1 VYVYIGF
8 LFVPANE
15 FFKHGAWRPIPALYK
30 CPRNHTDTSRKIIMR
45 RTTLGFI
52 LLFSSCA
59 CLGGNDVWETLFKE
73 KLKEANA
80 GNSNA
85 QYDIGAM
92 FQNGRGV
99 ATSRGSAI
107 EWYRKAAA
115 QNNQK
120 AISRLNLIQS
130 NELRFNKTLALAGG
144 GDMESQYDLGNMY
157 MEGVGV
163 DTDKAKAIG
172 WYGKAAAQGYE
183 KAQYKLGLIYY
194 EESAPENDLS
204 LAFSFFKEAAEK
216 GYPAAQ
222 FYLGKM
228 YASGQ
233 GVKRNYATALQW
245 YSKAVDGGFNDARRE
260 MTDVAELL
268 KDKPVAKEPRTVKTA
283 RPAQPATPAQVERD
297 PGYTYEDL
305 VLASWNRD
313 KDPVAYL
320 PSAINN
326 CSIENNKVVCFSNE
340 QASNTAA
347 GTIKYKTKSIVS
359 ELSQEG
365 FFEVVYRNLVI
376 DADQAAASKTGAS
389 EEVIGSTSAGP
400 AKINY
405 EVQTGWGKEHTLQ
418 CEFKNSRTLSCLK
431 DNTHAFLLESTQTLA
446 AGD

>member
-1 VYVYIGF
+1 
-8 LFVPANE
+8 
-15 FFKHGAWRPIPALYK
+15 
-30 CPRNHTDTSRKIIMR
+30 MR
-45 RTTLGFI
+45 RTTLGFL

-59 CLGGNDVWETLFKE
+59 CLGGNDVWETLFNE
-73 KLKEANA
+73 KLREAHA

-92 FQNGRGV
+92 YQNGRGV
-99 ATSRGSAI
+99 AASRDSAI

-130 NELRFNKTLALAGG
+130 NELRFKKTLVLAGG

-163 DTDKAKAIG
+163 DTDRAKAID

-183 KAQYKLGLIYY
+183 KAQYKLGLIYF
-194 EESAPENDLS
+194 EESTPEKDTS
-204 LAFSFFKEAAEK
+204 LAFSFFNEAAEK

-233 GVKRNYATALQW
+233 GVKRDYATALQW

-260 MTDVAELL
+260 MTDIAELL

-283 RPAQPATPAQVERD
+283 RPVKPATPTQVETD

-305 VLASWNRD
+305 VLASWKRD

-326 CSIENNKVVCFSNE
+326 CSIEDNRVVCFSNE
-340 QASNTAA
+340 QSRNTAA
-347 GTIKYKTKSIVS
+347 GIIKYKTKAIVS

-365 FFEVVYRNLVI
+365 TLEVVYRNLVI
-376 DADQAAASKTGAS
+376 DADQAASRKTAGSA
-389 EEVIGSTSAGP
+389 EVIGSTSA
-400 AKINY
+400 AAVKMNY
-405 EVQTGWGKEHTLQ
+405 EVKTGWGKEHKLQ
-418 CEFKNSRTLSCLK
+418 CKFKDSHTLSCLK
-431 DNTHAFLLESTQTLA
+431 NNTHAFLVESTQTLA
-446 AGD
+446 VGN